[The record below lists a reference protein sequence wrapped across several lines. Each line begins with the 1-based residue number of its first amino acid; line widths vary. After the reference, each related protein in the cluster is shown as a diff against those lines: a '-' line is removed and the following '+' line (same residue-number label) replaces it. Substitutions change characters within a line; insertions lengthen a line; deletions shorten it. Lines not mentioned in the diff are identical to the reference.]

1 MSAPASP
8 RRSAMPGA
16 SVLLGA
22 SSLNREARA
31 FTLRAFERMGY
42 APAASQTNF
51 VMVDVRRDAKQ
62 FREACKREGVLIGRR
77 FPPLDTYARVTV
89 GTMDEM
95 RRATEVFRKL
105 LATA

>member
-1 MSAPASP
+1 MLARLDPDGPEPPEEDS
-8 RRSAMPGA
+8 
-16 SVLLGA
+16 
-22 SSLNREARA
+22 ARA

-95 RRATEVFRKL
+95 RRATEVFRRL